1 MNVATRKPSALYISV
16 SISPTSSPV
25 ISGLDIA
32 YGERG
37 YPNTFNLASDPRS
50 SETPI
55 RILEQD
61 ATRKI
66 PEYDDVERERI
77 LLSNTIGSSRAS

>member
-1 MNVATRKPSALYISV
+1 MTVETRKPSALYISV
-16 SISPTSSPV
+16 SISRASRQV

-32 YGERG
+32 YGGGISESG
-37 YPNTFNLASDPRS
+37 FRS
-50 SETPI
+50 EILRNPI

-77 LLSNTIGSSRAS
+77 LLSNMIGSSRAS